1 MAEGKITI
9 ETAVDLAGF
18 KSDLA
23 QLKKLAASSA
33 DEVEKEL
40 SDIDVDFGDKA
51 EDAAD
56 GIRDIGGAAG
66 EAGKQSQSLG
76 SSLGGLVGQIGGVS
90 LAIVAGKKAL
100 ELLKEGYI
108 ETTKASMEFETAITG
123 IYKTVDASDVVL
135 SEITQGIKDLS
146 LELPVTTTELAA
158 IAEAAGQLGIAA
170 EDIVYFTEVMAKMA
184 ATTNLSS
191 EEAATSLAKMANI
204 TQMDPANY
212 EKLGSAIVKLGNT
225 YATTEA
231 DIVALATRLASTAEV
246 AGFTEAEMLALAA
259 AVSSVGIEAEAGGT
273 AVSKLIKEMQS
284 AAVSGEKAQ
293 KILAETGYTL
303 RELEMMADNNADGF
317 KELANT
323 LGYTSGEFKDMLSQ
337 AQNLEKFAEVAGMT
351 ADAFA
356 SLWDSSPM
364 EAMNAFINGLGNIQ
378 AAGGDALGILNDLGL
393 TEIRLSNA
401 VLALSTATGVLA
413 ETQQTANQAWQ
424 EGTALSDEYAQKL
437 ETLEAKTELFK
448 NAWSRV
454 KVAVGDTN
462 KEMNKIAVDFGTEI
476 LSDIARKIES
486 RSFNVN
492 VKLNAL
498 SDQGVAITV
507 DKVVVPEDVPMPEG
521 VQIFEFDPEQL
532 TVLEESQQAVS
543 AASQSMLQAVNEALA
558 AGTSLDEKLAATG
571 RTTEDLANMMVE
583 FGQQA
588 ADAFGKLDTGADSVI
603 TLDQMME
610 NLTANQEA
618 MRAWGDNMDAL
629 AQRMRDFEGGQYV
642 VEQFRQMGIEG
653 AAQLQQ
659 LMNATDE
666 ELAALAAKVQEG
678 LKLSVEVGLEVSG
691 ADLTTQFEE
700 QLAPIQAQLEG
711 YKKLFEGGLISQE
724 QFEGLTAPLLEEF
737 KAVEEEAGAASAAV
751 NAEMN
756 AAYDSAMTVAGNAGS
771 IGTAMVDGIAAGIT
785 SGGSGISSALIKELN
800 DAMKEGKDA
809 IESKSPSKKTKRLIG
824 KPMIQGVGVG
834 IIEDGKKA
842 AEDMKMV
849 LKYIIRTGEM
859 ETRELIDNA
868 RAPAYSGRE
877 NSTIGH
883 LISSS
888 NSYDQRYNQVVNFYT
903 PVESPSAV
911 ARKIKEVQKL
921 VAQNF

>member
-1 MAEGKITI
+1 
-9 ETAVDLAGF
+9 
-18 KSDLA
+18 
-23 QLKKLAASSA
+23 
-33 DEVEKEL
+33 
-40 SDIDVDFGDKA
+40 
-51 EDAAD
+51 
-56 GIRDIGGAAG
+56 
-66 EAGKQSQSLG
+66 
-76 SSLGGLVGQIGGVS
+76 
-90 LAIVAGKKAL
+90 
-100 ELLKEGYI
+100 
-108 ETTKASMEFETAITG
+108 
-123 IYKTVDASDVVL
+123 
-135 SEITQGIKDLS
+135 
-146 LELPVTTTELAA
+146 
-158 IAEAAGQLGIAA
+158 
-170 EDIVYFTEVMAKMA
+170 
-184 ATTNLSS
+184 
-191 EEAATSLAKMANI
+191 
-204 TQMDPANY
+204 
-212 EKLGSAIVKLGNT
+212 
-225 YATTEA
+225 
-231 DIVALATRLASTAEV
+231 
-246 AGFTEAEMLALAA
+246 
-259 AVSSVGIEAEAGGT
+259 
-273 AVSKLIKEMQS
+273 
-284 AAVSGEKAQ
+284 
-293 KILAETGYTL
+293 
-303 RELEMMADNNADGF
+303 
-317 KELANT
+317 
-323 LGYTSGEFKDMLSQ
+323 
-337 AQNLEKFAEVAGMT
+337 
-351 ADAFA
+351 
-356 SLWDSSPM
+356 
-364 EAMNAFINGLGNIQ
+364 
-378 AAGGDALGILNDLGL
+378 
-393 TEIRLSNA
+393 
-401 VLALSTATGVLA
+401 
-413 ETQQTANQAWQ
+413 
-424 EGTALSDEYAQKL
+424 
-437 ETLEAKTELFK
+437 
-448 NAWSRV
+448 
-454 KVAVGDTN
+454 
-462 KEMNKIAVDFGTEI
+462 MNKIAVDFGTEI